1 VGLAVAGASLL
12 ALPDLLESL
21 SPAVEFFTKTG
32 GWGPSVI
39 EQRPLFTWLGDAPDW
54 AYSRAHDDYGYLAYA
69 IPLLPL
75 AAVLRARDRRVR
87 PPALFLAL
95 WCAVFGSLAVL
106 QVRFGNDFAPAA
118 AVGTALGLSLLGCA
132 LSGHVSS
139 WLARSGVVLLGA
151 ALLWPGIAATYMTQ
165 APGAL
170 AILSRSS
177 AAASTRLDGSRSL
190 VRFARTLREV
200 TPDTSGFFDPA
211 VMPEYGVLCDP
222 SHGHVL
228 HYVARRATP
237 ADNFGHYLDDAKF
250 RAARTFYRTRD
261 EASALA
267 IARSHGARYVLSYD
281 SEFLIPGSVVHR
293 LQRLDGSARSDL
305 AHLEHFR
312 LIAEGPENGLPL
324 QASFPSGRV
333 PINTVPYKLFEVV
346 EGAVL
351 EVQTT
356 PGTEV
361 VAGVKIATPGGR
373 QFSYRANARAGDDGV
388 ARLRVAYA
396 TDTRE
401 SIRSLGPYQLRARR
415 QSLSA
420 SVTDVDVLEGRTVL
434 VESRRSAE

>member
-1 VGLAVAGASLL
+1 
-12 ALPDLLESL
+12 
-21 SPAVEFFTKTG
+21 
-32 GWGPSVI
+32 
-39 EQRPLFTWLGDAPDW
+39 
-54 AYSRAHDDYGYLAYA
+54 
-69 IPLLPL
+69 
-75 AAVLRARDRRVR
+75 
-87 PPALFLAL
+87 
-95 WCAVFGSLAVL
+95 
-106 QVRFGNDFAPAA
+106 
-118 AVGTALGLSLLGCA
+118 
-132 LSGHVSS
+132 
-139 WLARSGVVLLGA
+139 
-151 ALLWPGIAATYMTQ
+151 
-165 APGAL
+165 
-170 AILSRSS
+170 
-177 AAASTRLDGSRSL
+177 
-190 VRFARTLREV
+190 
-200 TPDTSGFFDPA
+200 
-211 VMPEYGVLCDP
+211 
-222 SHGHVL
+222 VL

-420 SVTDVDVLEGRTVL
+420 SVTDVDVLEGRTVR